1 MVLGGKQLE
10 QLVLCQDTDA
20 DKAVYRVSKYHLFP
34 LLFEVLLPIFK
45 KAFRRPGDEHN
56 IQVSTAKKGK
66 TDEINAP
73 LHSNLFLTVL
83 SAASMYKFS
92 TCGRFTA
99 TSFLFSCTSYFQAA
113 SETGDT

>member
-1 MVLGGKQLE
+1 
-10 QLVLCQDTDA
+10 
-20 DKAVYRVSKYHLFP
+20 
-34 LLFEVLLPIFK
+34 LFEVLLPIFK
-45 KAFRRPGDEHN
+45 LLHPVFRRPGDEHN